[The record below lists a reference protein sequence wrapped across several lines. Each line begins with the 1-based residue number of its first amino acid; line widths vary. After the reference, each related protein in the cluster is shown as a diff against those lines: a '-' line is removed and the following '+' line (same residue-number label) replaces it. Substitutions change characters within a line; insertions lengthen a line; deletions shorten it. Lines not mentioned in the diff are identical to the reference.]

1 MCYCTAW
8 ITTSTAHDRKTTTME
23 KQKQIYKFS
32 NRVKQPLNER
42 LYYGMTSRDRQ
53 QLNKNRYFNCSCR
66 GINNPTIHQP
76 ERIDTADIYDRLEE
90 RLTTN
95 SILDKKTIDELIK
108 DFNLRGGFKC

>member
-8 ITTSTAHDRKTTTME
+8 ITTSTAHDRKTTKME
-23 KQKQIYKFS
+23 KQKQIYKFR
-32 NRVKQPLNER
+32 NIEQQPLNFR
-42 LYYGMTSRDRQ
+42 LSYGLNSKDLQ

-95 SILDKKTIDELIK
+95 SILDEKSIDELIN
-108 DFNLRGGFKC
+108 DFNLRGGF